1 MNIRKFK
8 SLKDYFNLKFLLNLK
23 ITSNTIYR
31 GILATSSEE
40 EDNDDDDEEEE
51 RKAEAK
57 KEEEKKKEKESDQP
71 VSEEERI
78 RRFREMLLG
87 AEAAKSKPKKNRD
100 ADLEF
105 DWEGGAIKEDGFDEE
120 LFDGGDKKSNTSP
133 LILNN
138 SCKHVLIDYTK
149 LTQRRIVA
157 RNSARNT
164 RRSAS

>member
-1 MNIRKFK
+1 M
-8 SLKDYFNLKFLLNLK
+8 K

-40 EDNDDDDEEEE
+40 EDNDDEEEE
-51 RKAEAK
+51 RKAETK

-120 LFDGGDKKSNTSP
+120 LFDGGDKKSSTSP

-138 SCKHVLIDYTK
+138 SL
-149 LTQRRIVA
+149 
-157 RNSARNT
+157 
-164 RRSAS
+164 